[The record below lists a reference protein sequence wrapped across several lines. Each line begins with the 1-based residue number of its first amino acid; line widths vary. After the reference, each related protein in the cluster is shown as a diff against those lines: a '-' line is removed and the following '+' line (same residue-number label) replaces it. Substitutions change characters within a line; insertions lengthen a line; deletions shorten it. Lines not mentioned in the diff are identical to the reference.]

1 MEESVGEKVKRLRI
15 SRNISQ
21 KVLCMGICSQSEISK
36 IENNKIIAS
45 SYVLH
50 QIANKLGVDSDYLYR
65 NIRQNLN
72 NSYIQ
77 ELKFQFE
84 RVRRNRDYSEMNTL
98 LENESKNHPLLK
110 DLYIKNY
117 LIWHQ
122 GIVTYHFYNKAD
134 EALRILSSILERK
147 HSAELDIEI
156 LNSMGIICR
165 NENRQEEAVVHFE
178 LALNKIKELMIYSRS
193 RLSLKISYNLSKA
206 YSDLHLIDKSIKICN
221 ESIKHCKE
229 NEDLYLLAEF
239 YYQLGRNL
247 LIKGDAENGIKN
259 WNSSIDTLKIAD
271 RTEFI
276 SLIKK
281 EIESYQKF
289 SIID

>member
-1 MEESVGEKVKRLRI
+1 MEESVGEKVKRLRV

-50 QIANKLGVDSDYLYR
+50 QIANKLGVDSDYLYK
-65 NIRQNLN
+65 NTLQNLN
-72 NSYIQ
+72 NSYIM

-84 RVRRNRDYSEMNTL
+84 RARRNRDYHEMNTL
-98 LENESKNHPLLK
+98 LENESKNLPLLK

-117 LIWHQ
+117 FVWHQ
-122 GIVTYHFYNKAD
+122 GIVTYHLHNKAD
-134 EALRILSSILERK
+134 EALRILSTILEEKR
-147 HSAELDIEI
+147 SVELDIEI

-165 NENRQEEAVVHFE
+165 NEKRLEEAVVHFE
-178 LALNKIKELMIYSRS
+178 IALNKIKELMIYSRS
-193 RLSLKISYNLSKA
+193 RLSLKVSYNLSKV
-206 YSDLHLIDKSIKICN
+206 YTDLHLIDKSIKICKKN
-221 ESIKHCKE
+221 IKHCKE
-229 NEDLYLLAEF
+229 NEDLFLLAEF

-247 LIKGDAENGIKN
+247 LIKGDAENGLKN
-259 WNSSIDTLKIAD
+259 WKSSIDTLKIAD
-271 RTEFI
+271 RIEFI
-276 SLIKK
+276 SLIRK
-281 EIESYQKF
+281 EAENYKEF